1 MRRKIICLLLA
12 FCLMLSLT
20 ACRKTDNNTGNSAGD
35 NTGEQSSDNSTN
47 NSTNTGD
54 TANTDGSITDN
65 TVYKA
70 KKAARSYSRDMK
82 NDFDRMMDNARV
94 HDGDGIL
101 TDGENPT
108 HETLR

>member
-35 NTGEQSSDNSTN
+35 NTGEQSS
-47 NSTNTGD
+47 TNTGE

-65 TVYKA
+65 TVNKA